1 MGPIDPLFSDD
12 NLLLD
17 SIQFQKF
24 ILYLMALI
32 ISPPFADDNLALVS
46 ENYPLFDGTGRSTKR
61 LNGAVLVLFILWG
74 QGKPNQVI
82 PKPLELEVNVLHVH
96 VMLLPVLAA

>member
-1 MGPIDPLFSDD
+1 
-12 NLLLD
+12 
-17 SIQFQKF
+17 
-24 ILYLMALI
+24 MALI

-46 ENYPLFDGTGRSTKR
+46 KNYPLFDGTGRSTKR

-74 QGKPNQVI
+74 QGKPNEVI

-96 VMLLPVLAA
+96 LVLLPVLAA